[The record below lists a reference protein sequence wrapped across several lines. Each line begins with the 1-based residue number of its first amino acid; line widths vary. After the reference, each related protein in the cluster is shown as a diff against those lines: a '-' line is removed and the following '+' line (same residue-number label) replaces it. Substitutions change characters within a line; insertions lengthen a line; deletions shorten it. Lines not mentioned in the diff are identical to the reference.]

1 MNGAIALKKAKSY
14 TDESLL
20 GGGAVVGKNVTLFPP
35 SIGEIEEI
43 VTFLPTTAPPPR
55 SDSSV

>member
-20 GGGAVVGKNVTLFPP
+20 GGGAVVGKNVTIL
-35 SIGEIEEI
+35 S
-43 VTFLPTTAPPPR
+43 LPRNLHLKLYLVA
-55 SDSSV
+55 VQ